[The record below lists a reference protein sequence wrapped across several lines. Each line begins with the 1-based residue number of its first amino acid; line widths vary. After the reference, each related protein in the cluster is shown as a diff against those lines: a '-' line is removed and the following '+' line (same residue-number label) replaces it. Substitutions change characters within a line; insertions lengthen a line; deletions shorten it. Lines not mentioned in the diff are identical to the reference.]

1 MDKVREIR
9 FMELA
14 LREAEKAAHA
24 GEVPVGAVVVLDD
37 KVIARGHNR
46 TERDGDPTAHAEIVA
61 IRKASKKIGN
71 WRLSGAE
78 LYVTLEPCTMC
89 IGAAVLARIDR
100 LVFGCKDPK
109 SGAVGSLYDIS
120 KESRLNH
127 EIKVSQGILEEE
139 CSQILKRFFKQ
150 LRIAAK
156 NKVEI
161 KEPPLI
167 S

>member
-1 MDKVREIR
+1 
-9 FMELA
+9 MELA
-14 LREAEKAAHA
+14 LHEAEKAAQA
-24 GEVPVGAVVVLDD
+24 GEVPVGAVLVFDD
-37 KVIARGHNR
+37 KVVARGHNR
-46 TERDGDPTAHAEIVA
+46 TERDSDPTAHAEMVA

-100 LVFGCKDPK
+100 LVFGCRDPK
-109 SGAVGSLYDIS
+109 GGAVGSLYDIS

-139 CSQILKRFFKQ
+139 CSQVLKRFFRQ
-150 LRIAAK
+150 LRASAREK
-156 NKVEI
+156 A
-161 KEPPLI
+161 P
-167 S
+167 

>member
-1 MDKVREIR
+1 MEKAREIR

-14 LREAEKAAHA
+14 LREAEKAAQA

-37 KVIARGHNR
+37 KVIARAHNR

-61 IRKASKKIGN
+61 IRKASKKIGD

-89 IGAAVLARIDR
+89 IGAAVLSRIDR

-109 SGAVGSLYDIS
+109 GGAVGSLYDIS

-139 CSQILKRFFKQ
+139 CSQVLKQFFKN
-150 LRIAAK
+150 LRASARK
-156 NKVEI
+156 KSFKATEC
-161 KEPPLI
+161 
-167 S
+167 

>member
-1 MDKVREIR
+1 MG
-9 FMELA
+9 LA
-14 LREAEKAAHA
+14 LREAGKASQA
-24 GEVPVGAVVVLDD
+24 GEVPVGAVLVLDD
-37 KVIARGHNR
+37 KVVARGHNR
-46 TERDGDPTAHAEIVA
+46 TERDGDPTAHAEMVV

-100 LVFGCKDPK
+100 LVYGCMDPK

-127 EIKVSQGILEEE
+127 EIKVAQGILEEE
-139 CSQILKRFFKQ
+139 CSQALKLFFKN
-150 LRIAAK
+150 LRASARK
-156 NKVEI
+156 KA
-161 KEPPLI
+161 L
-167 S
+167 

>member
-1 MDKVREIR
+1 MEKAQEIR

-14 LREAEKAAHA
+14 LREAEMAAQA
-24 GEVPVGAVVVLDD
+24 GEVPVGAVVVLDG

-46 TERDGDPTAHAEIVA
+46 TERDGDPTAHAEMVV
-61 IRKASKKIGN
+61 IRKASKKMGN
-71 WRLSGAE
+71 WRLSAAE

-100 LVFGCKDPK
+100 LIFACKDPK

-127 EIKVSQGILEEE
+127 KIKVSQGILEEE
-139 CSQILKRFFKQ
+139 CSQVLKLFFKQ
-150 LRIAAK
+150 LRTSARK
-156 NKVEI
+156 KV
-161 KEPPLI
+161 P
-167 S
+167 

>member
-1 MDKVREIR
+1 MEKAREIR

-14 LREAEKAAHA
+14 LREAEKAAQM

-46 TERDGDPTAHAEIVA
+46 TERDADPTAHAEMLA
-61 IRKASKKIGN
+61 LRKASKKMGN
-71 WRLSGAE
+71 WRLGGAE

-89 IGAAVLARIDR
+89 IGAAVLSRVDR

-127 EIKVSQGILEEE
+127 EIKVSRGILEEE
-139 CSQILKRFFKQ
+139 CSQVLKLFFKN
-150 LRIAAK
+150 LRASARKKSSKII
-156 NKVEI
+156 EG
-161 KEPPLI
+161 
-167 S
+167 

>member
-1 MDKVREIR
+1 
-9 FMELA
+9 MELA
-14 LREAEKAAHA
+14 LREAEKAAQA
-24 GEVPVGAVVVLDD
+24 GEVPVGAVLVIDDRVV
-37 KVIARGHNR
+37 ARGHNR
-46 TERDGDPTAHAEIVA
+46 TERDGDSTAHAEMVV

-100 LVFGCKDPK
+100 LVYGCKDPK

-127 EIKVSQGILEEE
+127 EVKVSCGILEEE
-139 CSQILKRFFKQ
+139 CSQILKQFFRN
-150 LRIAAK
+150 LRVSARK
-156 NKVEI
+156 KVGAEG
-161 KEPPLI
+161 PPLNP
-167 S
+167 